1 MLAYARERRCHCAVL
16 LLLMLLRVAGADDVF
31 VTMDAMHLKWNQR
44 LTTAVVQAP
53 AFNRMGFLRAER
65 SE

>member
-1 MLAYARERRCHCAVL
+1 VPLRRTFAADATAVAA
-16 LLLMLLRVAGADDVF
+16 AGDDVF

-44 LTTAVVQAP
+44 LTTAVVQAQ